1 MFKGLRTIGM
11 IALGASILMLT
22 ACGDVDSDNEG
33 EFLVD
38 TLLPEAQQPNLEADQ
53 ITPRADVVVTR
64 AGEIS
69 ERDAQTIAAVYLDNI
84 YLPDEP
90 VPEGI
95 EHVKDFSPN
104 VRVTGLPEVE
114 EAQIR
119 PYQNLFSA
127 QGYLCKPREESSFR
141 QYIDVICVRAD
152 SEQEQQ

>member
-11 IALGASILMLT
+11 IALGASMVILA
-22 ACGDVDSDNEG
+22 ACGDVDSDNDG

-53 ITPRADVVVTR
+53 VTPQTDVVVTR
-64 AGEIS
+64 TGEIS
-69 ERDAQTIAAVYLDNI
+69 ESDAQTIAAVYINNI

-90 VPEGI
+90 MPEGI
-95 EHVKDFSPN
+95 EHVKDFSPH
-104 VRVTGLPEVE
+104 VRVTGLPEIE
-114 EAQIR
+114 EARIR
-119 PYQNLFSA
+119 PYQDLFSA
-127 QGYLCKPREESSFR
+127 QGYLCKPKEESSFR